1 MVIQAV
7 NFNLEGINRK
17 EYMGTASEVTPE
29 FKDLCVLRYTVWLSD
44 EEY

>member
-7 NFNLEGINRK
+7 NFNLEVIIHE
-17 EYMGTASEVTPE
+17 EYMGTAKEVAPVFIE
-29 FKDLCVLRYTVWLSD
+29 LSGLMYKVWLSD

>member
-7 NFNLEGINRK
+7 NFNLEGITRK
-17 EYMGTASEVTPE
+17 EYMGTAKDVTPA
-29 FKDLCVLRYTVWLSD
+29 FKDLSGLGYKVWISD